1 MSETESKWPLPFAR
15 QFFVD
20 AMGGVWKGAKRLPS
34 HGLQQ
39 AQANIML
46 DLGPKRERT
55 LRRRMRER
63 LAMLKAAQDGTLVP
77 WVLPPRDV
85 ERDGKPV
92 SLLDAERLR
101 QAKDHRERW
110 EAWQRSAAKARAE
123 SRNPGSAPRQPPTRA
138 RMLPSLEPYPAVGDL
153 TTGWVVLEL
162 EDRTRVLLHGPSVA
176 ALAPDFSVW
185 Q

>member
-1 MSETESKWPLPFAR
+1 MDSRPLPFAR

-34 HGLQQ
+34 HGLRQ
-39 AQANIML
+39 AIKDMAEGRLGVDRQAL
-46 DLGPKRERT
+46 RSLEASAER
-55 LRRRMRER
+55 
-63 LAMLKAAQDGTLVP
+63 DGTLVP

-92 SLLDAERLR
+92 SLLDAERFR
-101 QAKDHRERW
+101 QAKDQWQRW
-110 EAWQRSAAKARAE
+110 EAWQRSAAQARAE

>member
-1 MSETESKWPLPFAR
+1 MSENQSKWPLPFAR
-15 QFFVD
+15 QFCVD

-34 HGLQQ
+34 HGLRQ
-39 AQANIML
+39 ALLDMAEGRLGFDRQAL
-46 DLGPKRERT
+46 DS
-55 LRRRMRER
+55 
-63 LAMLKAAQDGTLVP
+63 LASIAVQDGTLVP
-77 WVLPPRDV
+77 WVLPPRDTAG
-85 ERDGKPV
+85 DGKPV